1 MRVLG
6 EELLLRAAQTLR
18 ARRLGVD
25 GTASARR
32 TGHPNLGAHI
42 NPFYQES
49 RRLCRSDARLKQL
62 KICGAHMA
70 RTPAQTAGAIA
81 PAPPARAQ
89 PSSRHA
95 YATGIRGIPI
105 PRTSAR
111 GTNSV
116 RIGTCDVRDTRV
128 ALAGDHGECGCWVRR
143 NALPR
148 VLLRT
153 PRGVAASRLRAHPRV
168 GQIRSE

>member
-1 MRVLG
+1 MLEKYARGCILCVYEPSQRVW
-6 EELLLRAAQTLR
+6 RAEKPPTYSTRSHLAHRNQVLTHR
-18 ARRLGVD
+18 APFQRVKRRI
-25 GTASARR
+25 AA
-32 TGHPNLGAHI
+32 PAW
-42 NPFYQES
+42 P
-49 RRLCRSDARLKQL
+49 
-62 KICGAHMA
+62 
-70 RTPAQTAGAIA
+70 RTPAPTAGAIA

-95 YATGIRGIPI
+95 YATGSRGIPI